1 MKQVLTAALVALWL
15 SGCPMGVASDDAG
28 AAGGGAVM
36 GGGSSAGGSAVGGGS
51 SGGVAGGAVA
61 GGSAGGVAGGGD
73 AGGSAGGSAGGDSGG
88 TAGGSSGGA
97 AGGTAG
103 GESGGTAGGTAGGDA
118 GGSAGGESGGTAGG
132 ASGGTAGGASAGTAG
147 GASGGTA
154 GGASGGTAGGSSGG
168 TAGGSSGGTAGGTG
182 GGAPP
187 DPDRL
192 AWAEFNFPAVGN
204 CTRYELSVRAA
215 DGGPPTAPGA
225 PWSVSVS
232 LPSDAGVR
240 FSTISNCANT
250 ISTVIVPS
258 STPAGVFLASTRIG
272 PTTLTATHAQ
282 FGTVALPTDIRS
294 NIPQSVT
301 FTMPPVAQVGDC
313 VPGTVAARDAY
324 GNLLY
329 RRGQT
334 LTLSS
339 TPSAELFA
347 SVDCSGPSVSNLNVP
362 YPDSAVVPFSFRSMT
377 GGNFSVVGLLTPSG
391 VANSHA
397 LRLRVAPLRL
407 TLTPLATQGFS
418 DTCITGVNVNKVDAL
433 NAAEAFD
440 GGETITLG
448 GSPDV
453 VYRAANCGGA
463 PITQLTPAA
472 GVSSVA
478 LGLRIAAD
486 AGAYLLTASEP
497 SLGMTSST
505 VTVTGTRPTGL
516 QLLNVPTTGVRG
528 VCYPASVRFLDD
540 AGAPTVTGVPTTM
553 NFSGAQIW
561 TDGGCGGPSNYSVP
575 VAANASQTDFVFRE
589 DTSATVTV
597 RADSTFSG
605 LFAQQNVTMTNPTP
619 AAIRF
624 SGAYSGTT
632 NLCYTGSVVLV
643 SDAGVTAP
651 AVMSTPV
658 TVVGNAAGSVFVG
671 NATAN
676 CAALSNSVN
685 VTIPNGAT
693 SVNFLW
699 RKGTAG
705 TEGIT
710 AQSANYGD
718 AGTTVTATNPCVGY
732 MQGCNASTPCCSS
745 TPTLTC
751 GSGSV
756 CRCVISGC
764 IPRGGFNCG
773 SSNNCCSGVISGST
787 CQ

>member
-1 MKQVLTAALVALWL
+1 M
-15 SGCPMGVASDDAG
+15 
-28 AAGGGAVM
+28 
-36 GGGSSAGGSAVGGGS
+36 
-51 SGGVAGGAVA
+51 
-61 GGSAGGVAGGGD
+61 
-73 AGGSAGGSAGGDSGG
+73 
-88 TAGGSSGGA
+88 
-97 AGGTAG
+97 AGGTA
-103 GESGGTAGGTAGGDA
+103 
-118 GGSAGGESGGTAGG
+118 
-132 ASGGTAGGASAGTAG
+132 
-147 GASGGTA
+147 
-154 GGASGGTAGGSSGG
+154 
-168 TAGGSSGGTAGGTG
+168 

-192 AWAEFNFPAVGN
+192 AWAEFNFPAVGS
-204 CTRYELSVRAA
+204 CTRYELSVRSA
-215 DGGPPTAPGA
+215 DGGFPTAPGA

-232 LPSDAGVR
+232 LPADAGVR
-240 FSTISNCANT
+240 FSTLSTCSNT
-250 ISTVIVPS
+250 TSTVLVPS

-272 PTTLTATHAQ
+272 PTTLTATHPQ

-294 NIPQSVT
+294 NSPQTVT

-334 LTLSS
+334 LVLSS
-339 TPSAELFA
+339 TPAAELFA
-347 SVDCSGPSVSNLNVP
+347 SVDCSGPSTSNLGVP
-362 YPDSAVVPFSFRSMT
+362 YPDSAAVPFSFRSMT
-377 GGNFSVVGLLTPSG
+377 GGNFSIVGVLTPSG

-407 TLTPLATQGFS
+407 TLTPLSTQGFS

-433 NAAEAFD
+433 NAAEPFD

-453 VYRAANCGGA
+453 VYRAANCVGA

-478 LGLRIAAD
+478 LGLRITAD
-486 AGAYLLTASEP
+486 AGTYLLTASEP

-505 VTVTGTRPTGL
+505 VIVTGTRPTAL

-528 VCYPASVRFLDD
+528 VCYPASVRFVDD
-540 AGAPTVTGVPTTM
+540 AGLPTVTGVPTTM
-553 NFSGAQIW
+553 NFSGAQFW
-561 TDGGCGGPSNYSVP
+561 VDGGCGGPPVFSVAVP
-575 VAANASQTDFVFRE
+575 ANASQTDFVFRE
-589 DTSATVTV
+589 DTAASVTV
-597 RADSTFSG
+597 RANSTFGG
-605 LFAQQNVTMTNPTP
+605 LSAQQNVTMTNPAP

-632 NLCYTGSVVLV
+632 NLCYSGSVVLV
-643 SDAGVTAP
+643 SDAGVTTP

-658 TVVGNAAGSVFVG
+658 TVVGNPVGAVFVG

-676 CAALSNSVN
+676 CAALANSVN

-693 SVNFLW
+693 SVNFIW

-705 TEGIT
+705 LAPIT
-710 AQSANYGD
+710 ATSASYGD
-718 AGTTVTATNPCVGY
+718 AGTTVTATNPCAGY
-732 MQGCNASTPCCSS
+732 MQGCNGSTPCCNA